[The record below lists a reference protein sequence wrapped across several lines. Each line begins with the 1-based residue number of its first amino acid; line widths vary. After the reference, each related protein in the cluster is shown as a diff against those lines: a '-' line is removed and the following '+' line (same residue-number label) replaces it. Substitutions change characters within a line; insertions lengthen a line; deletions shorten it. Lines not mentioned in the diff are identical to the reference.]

1 MSLGIRP
8 VWRHGFR
15 SIATSRPQLAWPRG
29 LRSILS
35 TSSLSTSHGHS
46 SSNNLEALLELH
58 DVRDHVAVEAEPPK
72 RMQSNTRGARKQS
85 KRQTSRFIRTF
96 RETSLESQKSEEEK
110 VESAYVPVARQY
122 PKLEAASLSRQVE
135 IDQCAHVQAAID
147 KIWKKYSREAPTW
160 EHTMCVLKRMKTKRS
175 GPEMAAIRVSLPPES
190 STAIGSKRVEFLD
203 STTGMAAKLRIVA
216 HRLNPSSLLLRGESA
231 VVASAA
237 EELSR
242 KYPGARIFK
251 LGHVSTL
258 DLESTQLWPPVENA
272 VDHSTDA
279 LAEGVSSPSLP
290 VKEDGFLLHE
300 ESRTYWVDEPYEKT
314 PKPSVWTKESFE
326 TYVKALVRGKLRPH
340 LAMKYYREK
349 RPNGHLIDTEGIR
362 VRMIMDAFEDPSAR
376 ECITLPVFKLALGFM
391 AMRGGHRASGDQL
404 FALAEEIHL
413 PMDTEVFNIILEGYA
428 AKRDVIFFHQTIQ
441 RMEMRCFV
449 PNARTWLIFLGLVQ
463 RNDVRRQIISTMYE
477 LGLFSGAAT
486 QRGIARVMASDDAYA
501 AFRAG
506 KTLEQFLADQ
516 TRRYGQGWL
525 TTGAKN
531 AIIKEFMRFDGRLGA
546 ATRSAAFLA
555 LVERPSDDGQPF
567 NVSTPYALLEG
578 CIENGDWQTALWTL
592 TFMQTHACETT
603 DRIYSL
609 LFSLAFLTRAPSSLS
624 IIIFYAILERK
635 LRQPARRP
643 AQDVL
648 LRKLLHRYPVKV
660 FSASMAKLLRENKV
674 GSVKLVMAGVE
685 WAILKSLD
693 GYEPMESLAGA
704 LAFAWRGVD
713 LPSLRR
719 AYYLR
724 QKEMQE
730 EQSADADGAQDTD
743 QGSHRK
749 TDQDD
754 YQKTNQ
760 DSYQETHLKADQ
772 NLDQTLDQNLDLT
785 LDQNLDQTL
794 DQNLDQ
800 TLDQNLD
807 QTPDQNLD
815 QTPDQKPEQ
824 KADKNPDQTPEQK
837 TDQKAEND
845 TVLQNFR
852 ARNIAIT
859 FRDKSG
865 QRPPLTVR
873 LDTAFDPDTM
883 LRSEASSSMFASAFA
898 ILDQTSTAST
908 PKASTDRSH
917 YRSAYR
923 SPRPPKPWPGID
935 LDAVLELR

>member
-1 MSLGIRP
+1 MSLGIRS

-15 SIATSRPQLAWPRG
+15 SIAISRPQLAWPRS
-29 LRSILS
+29 LRSIPF
-35 TSSLSTSHGHS
+35 TSSLSTSHSHS
-46 SSNNLEALLELH
+46 SSNNLETLPKLH
-58 DVRDHVAVEAEPPK
+58 DVRDHVVVETKPSK
-72 RMQSNTRGARKQS
+72 RMQYMTVRARKQS
-85 KRQTSRFIRTF
+85 KRQTSRFVRTF
-96 RETSLESQKSEEEK
+96 RETSLKTQKPEEEK

-122 PKLEAASLSRQVE
+122 PKLEAASSSRQVE
-135 IDQCAHVQAAID
+135 IDRCAHVQAAFD
-147 KIWKKYSREAPTW
+147 KIWKKYGREAPTW
-160 EHTMCVLKRMKTKRS
+160 EQTMGVLKRMNTKHS
-175 GPEMAAIRVSLPPES
+175 GPEMAAIRVSLPPET
-190 STAIGSKRVEFLD
+190 STVVGSKRVEFLD
-203 STTGMAAKLRIVA
+203 STTGTTAKLRIVA
-216 HRLNPSSLLLRGESA
+216 NRLNPSSLLLQGESA

-237 EELSR
+237 EEFSK

-258 DLESTQLWPPVENA
+258 DLESTQLWPPVEYA

-279 LAEGVSSPSLP
+279 LAERVSSPSP
-290 VKEDGFLLHE
+290 SPHSKEDDFLLHE
-300 ESRTYWVDEPYEKT
+300 ESRTYWIDEPYEKT

-349 RPNGHLIDTEGIR
+349 RPNGRLIDTEGIR

-391 AMRGGHRASGDQL
+391 FMRGGHRASGDHL
-404 FALAEEIHL
+404 FALAEESHL

-428 AKRDVIFFHQTIQ
+428 AKRDVVFFHQTIQ
-441 RMEMRCFV
+441 RMEMRCFA

-463 RNDVRRQIISTMYE
+463 RDDVRRQIISTMYE

-516 TRRYGQGWL
+516 TRRYGQGWF

-567 NVSTPYALLEG
+567 NISTPYTLLEG
-578 CIENGDWQTALWTL
+578 CIENGDWRTALWTL

-609 LFSLAFLTRAPSSLS
+609 LFSLAFLTRASSSLGTL
-624 IIIFYAILERK
+624 IFYAILERK
-635 LRQPARRP
+635 LRQPARQP

-648 LRKLLHRYPVKV
+648 LRKLPHIYPVKV
-660 FSASMAKLLRENKV
+660 FSASMAELLRENKV
-674 GSVKLVMAGVE
+674 SSEKQVVAGVE
-685 WAILKSLD
+685 WAILKRLD
-693 GYEPMESLAGA
+693 EYEPMESLVGA
-704 LAFAWRGVD
+704 LTFSWRGVD

-724 QKEMQE
+724 QKKMQE

-743 QGSHRK
+743 QDSHQK
-749 TDQDD
+749 TDQDTD
-754 YQKTNQ
+754 QKTTQ
-760 DSYQETHLKADQ
+760 RADQRADQ
-772 NLDQTLDQNLDLT
+772 NLDQTL
-785 LDQNLDQTL
+785 
-794 DQNLDQ
+794 
-800 TLDQNLD
+800 
-807 QTPDQNLD
+807 
-815 QTPDQKPEQ
+815 
-824 KADKNPDQTPEQK
+824 
-837 TDQKAEND
+837 DQKAEND
-845 TVLQNFR
+845 TVLQNVR
-852 ARNIAIT
+852 AQNIAIT
-859 FRDKSG
+859 FRDKRG

-883 LRSEASSSMFASAFA
+883 LRSGSLAVEASSSMFASAFA
-898 ILDQTSTAST
+898 IPNHNSTAST
-908 PKASTDRSH
+908 PKASTDRS
-917 YRSAYR
+917 YYRSRCRSAYR
-923 SPRPPKPWPGID
+923 SPRPPKTWPGID
-935 LDAVLELR
+935 LKDVLELQ

>member
-46 SSNNLEALLELH
+46 SSNNLETLLELP
-58 DVRDHVAVEAEPPK
+58 DVQDHVAVEAEPSK
-72 RMQSNTRGARKQS
+72 CMQNVGARKLS
-85 KRQTSRFIRTF
+85 KRQTSRFVRAF
-96 RETSLESQKSEEEK
+96 RETSLETQKPEEEK

-135 IDQCAHVQAAID
+135 IDRCAHVQAAFD
-147 KIWKKYSREAPTW
+147 KIWKKYRREAPTW
-160 EHTMCVLKRMKTKRS
+160 EQTMGVLKRMNTKRS
-175 GPEMAAIRVSLPPES
+175 GPEIAAIQVSLPPEN
-190 STAIGSKRVEFLD
+190 STAIGSQRVEFMD
-203 STTGMAAKLRIVA
+203 SKTGTAAKLRIVVN
-216 HRLNPSSLLLRGESA
+216 RLNPSSLLLRGESA
-231 VVASAA
+231 VIASAA
-237 EELSR
+237 EELS
-242 KYPGARIFK
+242 KEYPGARIFK

-258 DLESTQLWPPVENA
+258 DLESTQLWPLVENA
-272 VDHSTDA
+272 ADHSTDA
-279 LAEGVSSPSLP
+279 LAEGVSSPSPP
-290 VKEDGFLLHE
+290 VKGDGSLLHE
-300 ESRTYWVDEPYEKT
+300 ESRTYWIDEPYEKT

-349 RPNGHLIDTEGIR
+349 RPDGHLIDTEGIR
-362 VRMIMDAFEDPSAR
+362 VRMIMDAFKDPSAR
-376 ECITLPVFKLALGFM
+376 ECITLPVFKLALGFLT
-391 AMRGGHRASGDQL
+391 MRGGHRASGDQL
-404 FALAEEIHL
+404 FAFAEESYL

-428 AKRDVIFFHQTIQ
+428 AKRDVVFFHQTIQ

-463 RNDVRRQIISTMYE
+463 RDDARRQIISTMYE

-516 TRRYGQGWL
+516 ARRYGQSWF

-567 NVSTPYALLEG
+567 NISTPYALLEG
-578 CIENGDWQTALWTL
+578 CIENGDWRTALWTL
-592 TFMQTHACETT
+592 TYMQTHACETT

-609 LFSLAFLTRAPSSLS
+609 LFSLAFLTRASSSLG
-624 IIIFYAILERK
+624 ILIFYAILERK
-635 LRQPARRP
+635 LRQPARRS

-648 LRKLLHRYPVKV
+648 LRELLHRYPVKV
-660 FSASMAKLLRENKV
+660 FSASMAELLRENKV
-674 GSVKLVMAGVE
+674 GSVNRVVAGVE

-704 LAFAWRGVD
+704 LTFAWRGVD

-743 QGSHRK
+743 QDSH
-749 TDQDD
+749 
-754 YQKTNQ
+754 QKTNQ
-760 DSYQETHLKADQ
+760 DTDQKTSPKADPDQ
-772 NLDQTLDQNLDLT
+772 NLDQTLGQKADQQADL
-785 LDQNLDQTL
+785 N
-794 DQNLDQ
+794 
-800 TLDQNLD
+800 
-807 QTPDQNLD
+807 PDQN
-815 QTPDQKPEQ
+815 PEQ
-824 KADKNPDQTPEQK
+824 KAEKNPDE
-837 TDQKAEND
+837 KAEND
-845 TVLQNFR
+845 TVLQDFR
-852 ARNIAIT
+852 AQNIAIT

-883 LRSEASSSMFASAFA
+883 LRSESAAAEASSSMFASAFA
-898 ILDQTSTAST
+898 ILNHTSTTSI
-908 PKASTDRSH
+908 PKASTDRSYYGSH
-917 YRSAYR
+917 ARSAYR
-923 SPRPPKPWPGID
+923 SPRPPKTWPGID

>member
-15 SIATSRPQLAWPRG
+15 SIATPRPQLAWPRG

-46 SSNNLEALLELH
+46 SSNNLETLLELH
-58 DVRDHVAVEAEPPK
+58 DVRDHVAVAAEPYK
-72 RMQSNTRGARKQS
+72 RMRSMTVGARKKS
-85 KRQTSRFIRTF
+85 KRQTSHFVRTF
-96 RETSLESQKSEEEK
+96 RETSLETQKPEEER

-135 IDQCAHVQAAID
+135 IDRCAHVQAAFD
-147 KIWKKYSREAPTW
+147 KIWKKYDRVTPTW
-160 EHTMCVLKRMKTKRS
+160 EQTMRVLKRMNTKHS
-175 GPEMAAIRVSLPPES
+175 GSEMAAIRVSLPPDT
-190 STAIGSKRVEFLD
+190 STAVGSKRVEFMD
-203 STTGMAAKLRIVA
+203 STTGTAAKLRIVA
-216 HRLNPSSLLLRGESA
+216 NRLNPSSLLLRGKSA
-231 VVASAA
+231 VIASAA
-237 EELSR
+237 EELS
-242 KYPGARIFK
+242 KEYPGARIFK

-272 VDHSTDA
+272 VGHSTDV
-279 LAEGVSSPSLP
+279 LAEGVSSPSP
-290 VKEDGFLLHE
+290 PAMEDGFLLHE
-300 ESRTYWVDEPYEKT
+300 ESRTYWIDEPYEKT

-340 LAMKYYREK
+340 LAMKYYRKK
-349 RPNGHLIDTEGIR
+349 RMDGHLIDTEGIR

-391 AMRGGHRASGDQL
+391 AMKGGHRALGDQL

-413 PMDTEVFNIILEGYA
+413 PMDTEVFNIMLEGYA

-463 RNDVRRQIISTMYE
+463 RGDARRQIISNMYE

-516 TRRYGQGWL
+516 TRRYGQGWF

-546 ATRSAAFLA
+546 ATRSAAFLS
-555 LVERPSDDGQPF
+555 LVERPSDDGQAF
-567 NVSTPYALLEG
+567 NISTPYTLLEG
-578 CIENGDWQTALWTL
+578 CIENGDWRTALWTL
-592 TFMQTHACETT
+592 TFMQAHACETT

-609 LFSLAFLTRAPSSLS
+609 LFSLAFLTRAPSSLGVL
-624 IIIFYAILERK
+624 IFYAILERK

-648 LRKLLHRYPVKV
+648 LRRLLHRYPVKV
-660 FSASMAKLLRENKV
+660 FSASMAELLRENKV
-674 GSVKLVMAGVE
+674 GSVNSVVAGVE

-704 LAFAWRGVD
+704 LTFAWRGVD

-743 QGSHRK
+743 RESHQK
-749 TDQDD
+749 TDQDTYEKKNLKAD
-754 YQKTNQ
+754 QRANQNLDQTPDQKT
-760 DSYQETHLKADQ
+760 DQ
-772 NLDQTLDQNLDLT
+772 NLDQTLDQKADQQA
-785 LDQNLDQTL
+785 DQNPDQRPEQNP
-794 DQNLDQ
+794 DQNPDQ
-800 TLDQNLD
+800 DSD
-807 QTPDQNLD
+807 QTPD
-815 QTPDQKPEQ
+815 
-824 KADKNPDQTPEQK
+824 QK
-837 TDQKAEND
+837 TDQKAEDD
-845 TVLQNFR
+845 TVLQDFR
-852 ARNIAIT
+852 AQNIAIT

-873 LDTAFDPDTM
+873 LDTSFDPDTM
-883 LRSEASSSMFASAFA
+883 LRSGSLAVGASSPMFASAFA
-898 ILDQTSTAST
+898 ILNHTSTAST
-908 PKASTDRSH
+908 PKASTNRS
-917 YRSAYR
+917 YYRSLRRSAYR
-923 SPRPPKPWPGID
+923 SPRPPKTWPGID

>member
-1 MSLGIRP
+1 MSLGIRS

-58 DVRDHVAVEAEPPK
+58 DVRDHVAVEAEPSK
-72 RMQSNTRGARKQS
+72 RMQSMTRRARKQSKRQS
-85 KRQTSRFIRTF
+85 KRQTSRFVRMF
-96 RETSLESQKSEEEK
+96 RETSLESQKPEQEK
-110 VESAYVPVARQY
+110 AESAYVPVARQY

-135 IDQCAHVQAAID
+135 IDRCAHVQAALD

-160 EHTMCVLKRMKTKRS
+160 EQTMHVLKRMNTKRS
-175 GPEMAAIRVSLPPES
+175 GPEMAAIRISLPPES
-190 STAIGSKRVEFLD
+190 STAVGSKQVEFLD
-203 STTGMAAKLRIVA
+203 STTGLAAKLRIVA
-216 HRLNPSSLLLRGESA
+216 NRLNPSSLLLRGESA

-237 EELSR
+237 EELSK
-242 KYPGARIFK
+242 KYPRARVFK

-279 LAEGVSSPSLP
+279 LAEGVSSPSPP

-349 RPNGHLIDTEGIR
+349 RRDGHLIDTEGIR

-463 RNDVRRQIISTMYE
+463 RDDVRRQIISTMYE

-486 QRGIARVMASDDAYA
+486 QRGIARVMASGDAYA

-516 TRRYGQGWL
+516 TRRYGQGWF

-531 AIIKEFMRFDGRLGA
+531 AIIREFMRFDGRLGA

-567 NVSTPYALLEG
+567 NISTPYALLEG
-578 CIENGDWQTALWTL
+578 CIENGDWRTALWTL
-592 TFMQTHACETT
+592 NFMETHACETT

-609 LFSLAFLTRAPSSLS
+609 LFSLAFLTSAPSSLG
-624 IIIFYAILERK
+624 ILIFYAILERK

-660 FSASMAKLLRENKV
+660 FSASMARLLRENKV
-674 GSVKLVMAGVE
+674 GSVKLVVAGVE

-704 LAFAWRGVD
+704 LTFAWQRVD

-719 AYYLR
+719 EYDLR

-730 EQSADADGAQDTD
+730 EQSADADGAQDAD
-743 QGSHRK
+743 QDSHQK
-749 TDQDD
+749 TDQDSD
-754 YQKTNQ
+754 QKTN
-760 DSYQETHLKADQ
+760 LKADQRADQ
-772 NLDQTLDQNLDLT
+772 NLDQTLDQNY
-785 LDQNLDQTL
+785 
-794 DQNLDQ
+794 
-800 TLDQNLD
+800 D

-815 QTPDQKPEQ
+815 QTLDHKADQNPDPKPEQ
-824 KADKNPDQTPEQK
+824 KADQNPDQTPDQNPEQK
-837 TDQKAEND
+837 ADQKAEND
-845 TVLQNFR
+845 TLLQNVR
-852 ARNIAIT
+852 AQNIAIT

-883 LRSEASSSMFASAFA
+883 LRSEASSSMFASAFS
-898 ILDQTSTAST
+898 ILNQTSSAST
-908 PKASTDRSH
+908 PKASTDRSYYRSH

-923 SPRPPKPWPGID
+923 SPRLPKTWPGID

>member
-46 SSNNLEALLELH
+46 SSNNLETLLELP
-58 DVRDHVAVEAEPPK
+58 DVQDHVAVEAEPSK
-72 RMQSNTRGARKQS
+72 CMQNVGARKLS
-85 KRQTSRFIRTF
+85 KRQTSRFVRAF
-96 RETSLESQKSEEEK
+96 RETSLETQKPEEEK

-135 IDQCAHVQAAID
+135 IDRCAHVQAAFD
-147 KIWKKYSREAPTW
+147 KIWKKYRREAPTW
-160 EHTMCVLKRMKTKRS
+160 EQTMGVLKRMNTKRS
-175 GPEMAAIRVSLPPES
+175 GPEIAAIQVSLPPEN
-190 STAIGSKRVEFLD
+190 STAIGSQRVEFMD
-203 STTGMAAKLRIVA
+203 PKTGTAAKLRIVVN
-216 HRLNPSSLLLRGESA
+216 RLNPSSLLLRGESA
-231 VVASAA
+231 VIASAA
-237 EELSR
+237 EELS
-242 KYPGARIFK
+242 KEYPGARIFK

-258 DLESTQLWPPVENA
+258 DLESTQLWPLVENA
-272 VDHSTDA
+272 ADHSTDA
-279 LAEGVSSPSLP
+279 LAEGVSSPSPP
-290 VKEDGFLLHE
+290 VKGDGSLLHE
-300 ESRTYWVDEPYEKT
+300 ESRTYWIDEPYEKT

-349 RPNGHLIDTEGIR
+349 RPDGHLIDTEGIR
-362 VRMIMDAFEDPSAR
+362 VRMIMDAFKDPSAR
-376 ECITLPVFKLALGFM
+376 ECITLPVFKLALGFLT
-391 AMRGGHRASGDQL
+391 MRGGHRASGDQL
-404 FALAEEIHL
+404 FAFAEESYL

-428 AKRDVIFFHQTIQ
+428 AKRDVVFFHQTIQ

-463 RNDVRRQIISTMYE
+463 RDDARRQIISTMYE

-516 TRRYGQGWL
+516 ARRYGQSWF

-567 NVSTPYALLEG
+567 NISTPYALLEG
-578 CIENGDWQTALWTL
+578 CIENGDWRTALWTL
-592 TFMQTHACETT
+592 TYMQTHACETT

-609 LFSLAFLTRAPSSLS
+609 LFSLAFLTRASSSLG
-624 IIIFYAILERK
+624 ILIFYAILERK
-635 LRQPARRP
+635 LRQPARRS

-648 LRKLLHRYPVKV
+648 LRELLHRYPVKV
-660 FSASMAKLLRENKV
+660 FSASMAELLRENKV
-674 GSVKLVMAGVE
+674 GSVNRVVAGVE

-704 LAFAWRGVD
+704 LTFAWRGVD

-743 QGSHRK
+743 QDSH
-749 TDQDD
+749 
-754 YQKTNQ
+754 QKTNQ
-760 DSYQETHLKADQ
+760 DTDQKTSPKADPDQ
-772 NLDQTLDQNLDLT
+772 NLDQTLGQKADQQADL
-785 LDQNLDQTL
+785 N
-794 DQNLDQ
+794 
-800 TLDQNLD
+800 
-807 QTPDQNLD
+807 PDQN
-815 QTPDQKPEQ
+815 PE
-824 KADKNPDQTPEQK
+824 
-837 TDQKAEND
+837 QKAEND
-845 TVLQNFR
+845 TVLQDFR
-852 ARNIAIT
+852 AQNIAIT

-883 LRSEASSSMFASAFA
+883 LRSESAAAEASSSMFASAFA
-898 ILDQTSTAST
+898 ILNHTSTTSI
-908 PKASTDRSH
+908 PKASTDRSYYGSH
-917 YRSAYR
+917 ARSAYR
-923 SPRPPKPWPGID
+923 SPRPPKTWPGID

>member
-15 SIATSRPQLAWPRG
+15 SIATPRPQLAWPRG

-46 SSNNLEALLELH
+46 SSNNLETLLELH
-58 DVRDHVAVEAEPPK
+58 DVRDHVAVEAKPSK
-72 RMQSNTRGARKQS
+72 RMRFTTVGARKKS
-85 KRQTSRFIRTF
+85 KRQTSHFVRTF
-96 RETSLESQKSEEEK
+96 RETSLETQKPEEER

-122 PKLEAASLSRQVE
+122 PKLEAASLSRQVD
-135 IDQCAHVQAAID
+135 IDRCAHVQAAFD
-147 KIWKKYSREAPTW
+147 KIWKKYDRVAPTW
-160 EHTMCVLKRMKTKRS
+160 EQTMSVLKRMNTKRPGS
-175 GPEMAAIRVSLPPES
+175 EMAAIRVSFPPET
-190 STAIGSKRVEFLD
+190 STAVGSKRVEFMD
-203 STTGMAAKLRIVA
+203 STTGTAAKLRIVA
-216 HRLNPSSLLLRGESA
+216 NRLNPSSLLLRGKSA
-231 VVASAA
+231 VIASAA
-237 EELSR
+237 EELS
-242 KYPGARIFK
+242 KEYPGARIFK

-279 LAEGVSSPSLP
+279 LAEGVSSPSP
-290 VKEDGFLLHE
+290 SPPAMEDGFLLHE
-300 ESRTYWVDEPYEKT
+300 ESRTYWIDQPYEKT

-326 TYVKALVRGKLRPH
+326 TYVKALVRGKLRSH

-349 RPNGHLIDTEGIR
+349 RPDGHLIDTEGIR

-404 FALAEEIHL
+404 FALAEDIHL

-428 AKRDVIFFHQTIQ
+428 AKRDVSFFHQTLQ

-463 RNDVRRQIISTMYE
+463 RDDVRRQIISTMYE

-486 QRGIARVMASDDAYA
+486 QRGIARVMASGDAYA

-516 TRRYGQGWL
+516 TRRYGQGWF

-546 ATRSAAFLA
+546 ATRSAAFLS
-555 LVERPSDDGQPF
+555 LVERPSDDGQAF
-567 NVSTPYALLEG
+567 NISTPYALLEG
-578 CIENGDWQTALWTL
+578 CIENGDWRTALWTL

-609 LFSLAFLTRAPSSLS
+609 LFSLAFLTRAPSSLGV
-624 IIIFYAILERK
+624 IIFYAILERK
-635 LRQPARRP
+635 LRQPVRRP

-660 FSASMAKLLRENKV
+660 FSASMAELLRENKV
-674 GSVKLVMAGVE
+674 GSVNSVVAGVE

-704 LAFAWRGVD
+704 LTFAWRGVD

-719 AYYLR
+719 AFYLR
-724 QKEMQE
+724 QKQMQE
-730 EQSADADGAQDTD
+730 EQSADADDAQDTD
-743 QGSHRK
+743 REPHQK
-749 TDQDD
+749 TDQNTSEKN
-754 YQKTNQ
+754 Y
-760 DSYQETHLKADQ
+760 LKVNQ
-772 NLDQTLDQNLDLT
+772 NLDQTLA
-785 LDQNLDQTL
+785 
-794 DQNLDQ
+794 
-800 TLDQNLD
+800 
-807 QTPDQNLD
+807 
-815 QTPDQKPEQ
+815 Q
-824 KADKNPDQTPEQK
+824 KADQQADQNPDQRPEQNPEQNPDQNPDQTPDQK

-845 TVLQNFR
+845 TVLQDFR
-852 ARNIAIT
+852 AQNIAIT

-865 QRPPLTVR
+865 QRPPLTMR

-883 LRSEASSSMFASAFA
+883 LRSGSLAVEASSPMFASAFA
-898 ILDQTSTAST
+898 ILDHTSTAST
-908 PKASTDRSH
+908 PKASTNRS
-917 YRSAYR
+917 YYRSLRRSAYR
-923 SPRPPKPWPGID
+923 SPRPPKTWPGID